1 MARAPE
7 TGFYF
12 EPLSERLALV
22 IEGSPFPSDDHW
34 AFVGDPVEMTQ
45 ELARLEVANRWPGVD
60 PDSLEVEFDTDFQR
74 TVEEIERLQKE
85 EQPRQPGEIDFD
97 VNLLLA
103 QAEALKEAAAALKPP
118 GAKDL
123 EEALE
128 KSADETVGDA
138 IAKAHGEK

>member
-1 MARAPE
+1 M
-7 TGFYF
+7 
-12 EPLSERLALV
+12 
-22 IEGSPFPSDDHW
+22 
-34 AFVGDPVEMTQ
+34 
-45 ELARLEVANRWPGVD
+45 
-60 PDSLEVEFDTDFQR
+60 
-74 TVEEIERLQKE
+74 EEIERLQKE